1 VANEEVPCAIIVPG
15 AAAIGDEGY
24 EVLDGRYPSDGYYSE
39 LESVAETDEVDSP
52 DYAIPAAAA
61 KKKRLL
67 VKPRAPQLLQTQLP
81 PAVASP
87 ESLNLIHQQLPLLPP
102 AVKPAPQ
109 RLRKQT

>member
-52 DYAIPAAAA
+52 DDAI
-61 KKKRLL
+61 RVMGTTSNWSLL
-67 VKPRAPQLLQTQLP
+67 QKLTKWIAQTMLSQLLQ
-81 PAVASP
+81 
-87 ESLNLIHQQLPLLPP
+87 
-102 AVKPAPQ
+102 Q
-109 RLRKQT
+109 RKKGCW